1 MYLNQF
7 KECSSI
13 VILLLCVSN
22 LASAGKFDAKKHV
35 SYEMYCRNNMFATR
49 TTLYDINVLKHEN
62 LVINGAGD
70 NRTVTGV
77 KNCGWNW
84 NPNRPTRLFIHG
96 YYSDEALLQRYARA
110 YIERDDFNF
119 IAINWLRGARTIDYI
134 KARHRI
140 MEVGKAVA
148 RFVDYLTTIGLNLN
162 ELICVGHSLGAH
174 TCGIAGKHLRSGRMA
189 AIVALDPA
197 RPLFHLKER
206 KERLDFTGELNQN
219 LKKSNLL
226 MKLAFTD
233 AEYVQVI
240 HTSGGYLGVQHPIGH
255 ADFYPNFGCV
265 QPLCSS
271 YFPCKPLHFEESHCF
286 KY

>member
-1 MYLNQF
+1 MHSNQF
-7 KECSSI
+7 KVCSSI
-13 VILLLCVSN
+13 VILLLCVLN
-22 LASAGKFDAKKHV
+22 LTSAGHFDAKKHV
-35 SYEMYCRNNMFATR
+35 SYEMYCRNSMHATR

-62 LVINGAGD
+62 LVINGVGD

-77 KNCGWNW
+77 QNCGWNW

-96 YYSDEALLQRYARA
+96 WYSDEELLRRYARA

-119 IAINWLRGARTIDYI
+119 IAINWLRGAQTIDYV

-174 TCGIAGKHLRSGRMA
+174 TCGITGKNLRSGRMT

-197 RPLFHLKER
+197 RPLFHLRER
-206 KERLDFTGELNQN
+206 NARLDFTGNYNLN
-219 LKKSNLL
+219 
-226 MKLAFTD
+226 
-233 AEYVQVI
+233 
-240 HTSGGYLGVQHPIGH
+240 
-255 ADFYPNFGCV
+255 
-265 QPLCSS
+265 SS
-271 YFPCKPLHFEESHCF
+271 F
-286 KY
+286 KNYK